1 VAGRVLAFS
10 DPEVIR
16 LARTYFVPVAG
27 DDWYQR
33 RRQDAEGEFFRKVS
47 DQAGRG
53 SHDLN
58 GGSTRQG
65 IYCLTAAGKLLS
77 FKNAGQLPAVTRNSL
92 REALQNWKKLP
103 EADRQPGAVQIPD
116 ADIDPR
122 FTQVPPPG
130 GLILNVYT
138 RLLDHDENGGLC
150 AHKHKTNG
158 ALREAQRDHVWLT
171 ESEWKALIPAQ
182 AVPGDKV
189 SVPDTVRERL
199 FRFHL
204 VDSTAGEPFAWSRE
218 QIRAG
223 SLTAVV
229 EESSQARLKV
239 RVEGTAL
246 LAEQMQSVKTGRGLE
261 VQLLGYLTYDVRNKS
276 VERFNLVAYGECWG
290 KQAIC
295 DARDPQGRR
304 LLGVAFELARGDTAA
319 DRVPPQ
325 AARWLAGYLQPSK

>member
-1 VAGRVLAFS
+1 MLAFS

-16 LARTYFVPVAG
+16 LARTHFVPVAG

-33 RRQDAEGEFFRKVS
+33 RRQDAEGEFFRKIS

-53 SHDLN
+53 SHDAN

-77 FKNAGQLPAVTRNSL
+77 FKNAGQSPAVTRNSL

-103 EADRQPGAVQIPD
+103 EAERQPGAVHIPD

-122 FTQVPPPG
+122 FTPAPPPG

-150 AHKHKTNG
+150 AHKQKTNG
-158 ALREAQRDHVWLT
+158 ALREAQRDHLWLT
-171 ESEWKALIPAQ
+171 ESEWKALVPAQ
-182 AVPGDKV
+182 AVAGDKV
-189 SVPDTVRERL
+189 PVPDTVRQRL

-204 VDSTAGEPFAWSRE
+204 MDSTPGEPLAWSRE
-218 QIRAG
+218 EIRAG

-246 LAEQMQSVKTGRGLE
+246 LAEQMYSVKAGRGLE
-261 VQLLGYLTYDVRNKS
+261 VQLLGYLTYDVRNKR
-276 VERFNLVAYGECWG
+276 VERFDLVAYGECWG

-304 LLGVAFELARGDTAA
+304 LLGVAFELARGDTAT

-325 AARWLAGYLQPSK
+325 AARWLEGYLQPSK

>member
-1 VAGRVLAFS
+1 MAGRVLAFS

-16 LARTYFVPVAG
+16 LARTHFVPVAG

-33 RRQDAEGEFFRKVS
+33 RRQDAEGEFFRKIS

-53 SHDLN
+53 SHDAN
-58 GGSTRQG
+58 GGSSRQG
-65 IYCLTAAGKLLS
+65 IHCLTAAGKLLS
-77 FKNAGQLPAVTRNSL
+77 FKNAGQSPAVTRNSL
-92 REALQNWKKLP
+92 REALQNWEKLP
-103 EADRQPGAVQIPD
+103 EAERQPGAVHIPD

-122 FTQVPPPG
+122 FTPAPPPG

-150 AHKHKTNG
+150 VHKQKTLG
-158 ALREAQRDHVWLT
+158 ALREAQRDHLWLT

-182 AVPGDKV
+182 AMAGDKV
-189 SVPDTVRERL
+189 PVPDTVRQRL

-204 VDSTAGEPFAWSRE
+204 MDSTPGEPFAWSRE
-218 QIRAG
+218 EIRAG

-246 LAEQMQSVKTGRGLE
+246 LAEQMHPVKAGRGLE
-261 VQLLGYLTYDVRNKS
+261 VQLLGYLTYDVRNNR
-276 VERFNLVAYGECWG
+276 VERFDLVAYGECWG

-325 AARWLAGYLQPSK
+325 AARWLEGYLQPSK